1 MNRITGLSPG
11 QKALLERR
19 LLDGRVDAAARPAV
33 PRTGRQGE
41 CPLSHTQ
48 RRIWEYESAFPGRP
62 TFNVY
67 RFTGLKGQLDFEA
80 LQHAVNALAARHPAL
95 RTRYQE
101 TDGWAGQSIAPPAP
115 VAIERVKLPG
125 PATAIAAQAQATLLA
140 QTNHIFD
147 LARSPFRVTL
157 VEVEPEDHYL
167 ALTIHQLSAD
177 GWSLDL
183 VQRDLAELYNA
194 FVEQRPAQLA
204 PLAIDYTDFAIWQNS
219 EPMLEERRRHNRYW
233 VETLAGAPVELGFP
247 FDFARP
253 SELSHKAWVREI
265 RLSEELL
272 AKLSSIAQEQA
283 VTTFAIFAAAWAMLL
298 RQHGCGDDIVIGS
311 FFAARDRSEL
321 EPVVGL
327 FSNLLP
333 MRVQLDSDLTFAGLA
348 ARVQQTVLA
357 AMEHQNAAMDEVAEA
372 LRLSDVPGAAPL
384 FQTSFHHL
392 TLPIDDLPLRD
403 LRPRRLPFLPPR
415 THFDMM
421 FSAYEL
427 AFGFLGWICLRSQLF
442 RESTADR
449 LALQLTGLFEL
460 AAADPLRSLSRF

>member
-1 MNRITGLSPG
+1 
-11 QKALLERR
+11 
-19 LLDGRVDAAARPAV
+19 
-33 PRTGRQGE
+33 
-41 CPLSHTQ
+41 
-48 RRIWEYESAFPGRP
+48 
-62 TFNVY
+62 
-67 RFTGLKGQLDFEA
+67 
-80 LQHAVNALAARHPAL
+80 VNALAARHPAL
-95 RTRYQE
+95 RTRYLE
-101 TDGWAGQSIAPPAP
+101 TDGRAGQTIASPGP
-115 VAIERVKLPG
+115 VHIERVKLPG
-125 PATAIAAQAQATLLA
+125 PDTSIPAQAQAALLA
-140 QTNHIFD
+140 QTNHVFD
-147 LARSPFRVTL
+147 LAQGPFRVTL
-157 VEVEPEDHYL
+157 IELEPEDHYL

-253 SELSHKAWVREI
+253 SQPSHHAWVREI
-265 RLSEELL
+265 CLSEGLL
-272 AKLSSIAQEQA
+272 ARLGSIAREQG
-283 VTTFAIFAAAWAMLL
+283 VTTFALFAAAWAMLL
-298 RQHGCGDDIVIGS
+298 RQHGCGDDIVMGS
-311 FFAARDRSEL
+311 FFAARDRSEF

-333 MRVQLDSDLTFAGLA
+333 IRIQLDSEVTFAGLA
-348 ARVQQTVLA
+348 ARVQKTVLA
-357 AMEHQNAAMDEVAEA
+357 TMEHQDAAMDEVVEA
-372 LRLSDVPGAAPL
+372 LRLPHVPGVVPL
-384 FQTSFHHL
+384 FQTSFHHI

-403 LRPRRLPFLPPR
+403 LQPRRLPFLPPR

-449 LALQLTGLFEL
+449 IATELTGLFEE
-460 AAADPLRSLSRF
+460 AAADPSRALSRF